1 MINMNSSKSLKLLNK
16 NGSIMQNFY
25 HKSFSS
31 TTRNSSPKNF
41 NFDNKYKVGHQ
52 KLFKIRTFED
62 KGMLSYL
69 QLSNRRNTN
78 YFLHNLHHPSPSSGA
93 VGDGKLDFQ
102 KTYGL
107 IERNVMRRMNESNRV
122 RFRIGL
128 VASVG
133 SVLWLL
139 IFYGNEIKTG
149 LASLIGGLA
158 TETMEDES
166 LKVQTQELASAV
178 VQTIL
183 KDSEVTMRA
192 ASFLKDAAD
201 TPETQQALL
210 KLTWHILQHEETL
223 AQATELGKNLIKE
236 IVKDHDTINQFGYLL
251 VASMNTK
258 EFQDTLSKVM
268 EKLSE
273 EEEVQFAVQELMVK
287 VFSHPQV
294 IEATN
299 ELFTSTTENVMKDGR
314 IADQSRAFLA
324 EVVNDDR
331 VQREGSAALWGTVS
345 HAVKPSMYRAMGFTL
360 SCLSVMILK
369 VIYSPY

>member
-1 MINMNSSKSLKLLNK
+1 
-16 NGSIMQNFY
+16 MQNLHY
-25 HKSFSS
+25 KKFSS
-31 TTRNSSPKNF
+31 TSSNLSQNNF
-41 NFDNKYKVGHQ
+41 NNMNNRYKFGHQ
-52 KLFKIRTFED
+52 KLFKVRNFD
-62 KGMLSYL
+62 NKGMLSHL

-78 YFLHNLHHPSPSSGA
+78 YLMNNFHYPSSGLSSA
-93 VGDGKLDFQ
+93 LSSGRLNIKTPDFQ
-102 KTYGL
+102 KSYGI
-107 IERNVMRRMNESNRV
+107 IEQNVMRRMNESNRV
-122 RFRIGL
+122 RFRLGV
-128 VASVG
+128 VATIG

-139 IFYGNEIKTG
+139 LFYGNEIKTAI
-149 LASLIGGLA
+149 ASLIGGLA

-192 ASFLKDAAD
+192 AAFLKDAAD
-201 TPETQQALL
+201 APETQQALL

-223 AQATELGKNLIKE
+223 GQATALGKDLVKNL
-236 IVKDHDTINQFGYLL
+236 VKDQDTINQFGHLL
-251 VASMNTK
+251 IATLNTK
-258 EFQDTLSKVM
+258 EFQETLSKVM

-273 EEEVQFAVQELMVK
+273 EEEVQIAVQELMIK
-287 VFSHPQV
+287 VFSDPTV

-299 ELFTSTTENVMKDGR
+299 KLFTGTTESIMKDHR

-331 VQREGSAALWGTVS
+331 VQREGSAALWGTVT

-360 SCLSVMILK
+360 SCISVMILK